1 MRSSRS
7 DGAEKVIIANPSAS
21 IMGAP
26 AAIIAMHSAMLH
38 LQGAWVA
45 LRCIFARHAGMVG
58 MSLPAIAVM
67 SILPIGAA
75 NAWTGCWIASPTT
88 TPISNRRIER
98 RFT

>member
-7 DGAEKVIIANPSAS
+7 DGAEKVIIADPSAS

-26 AAIIAMHSAMLH
+26 AAIIAMHSAMPH
-38 LQGAWVA
+38 AWVA
-45 LRCIFARHAGMVG
+45 FRCILAKHAGFDA

-67 SILPIGAA
+67 SIWPIGAA

-88 TPISNRRIER
+88 TPISSRRIER